1 MSRPRN
7 PDRELPVPLGERKA
21 VPLGER
27 KAVPLGEQGFTLIE
41 GLVALAVVV
50 AALGA
55 LAELNGQ
62 SRRATLAV
70 EHRGALAAAA
80 GMIEIGLP
88 DRGQLRDGDRS
99 GVVENH
105 RWRLQTTALP
115 ATPGTLWR
123 PHRLSLQVQGPGGE
137 TLQID
142 TIRLQ
147 PQTAQ

>member
-1 MSRPRN
+1 M
-7 PDRELPVPLGERKA
+7 
-21 VPLGER
+21 
-27 KAVPLGEQGFTLIE
+27 
-41 GLVALAVVV
+41 ALAVVA

-70 EHRGALAAAA
+70 EHRSALAAAA

-88 DRGQLRDGDRS
+88 GRDQLRDGERS
-99 GVVENH
+99 GVVDGH

-115 ATPGTLWR
+115 ASPGTPWR

-137 TLQID
+137 TLQIE

-147 PQTAQ
+147 PQAAQ

>member
-1 MSRPRN
+1 MSHPKN
-7 PDRELPVPLGERKA
+7 PDRRGGQRSA
-21 VPLGER
+21 R
-27 KAVPLGEQGFTLIE
+27 LGEQGFTLIE
-41 GLVALAVVV
+41 GLVALAVVA

-70 EHRGALAAAA
+70 EHRSALAAAA

-88 DRGQLRDGDRS
+88 GRDQLRDGERS
-99 GVVENH
+99 GVVDGH

-115 ATPGTLWR
+115 ASPGTPWR

-137 TLQID
+137 TLQIE

-147 PQTAQ
+147 PQAAQ